1 MKRTLLSLLVAG
13 LFAAIGPL
21 AMAQNVTADEQ
32 PNADAQTN
40 PQPADSA
47 AGAAKESQPAD
58 AQADAASDPQR
69 EQDYQAA
76 MKKCEEM
83 SGNEKT
89 TCMDEA
95 KKKSGQM

>member
-1 MKRTLLSLLVAG
+1 MKRTMLSLLVAS
-13 LFAAIGPL
+13 LFAAL
-21 AMAQNVTADEQ
+21 ASSTMAQNVTADEQ
-32 PNADAQTN
+32 PSADAQTN
-40 PQPADSA
+40 QQSNDAA
-47 AGAAKESQPAD
+47 AGAANESQPAD
-58 AQADAASDPQR
+58 SQTDAASDSQR

-83 SGNEKT
+83 SGAEKT